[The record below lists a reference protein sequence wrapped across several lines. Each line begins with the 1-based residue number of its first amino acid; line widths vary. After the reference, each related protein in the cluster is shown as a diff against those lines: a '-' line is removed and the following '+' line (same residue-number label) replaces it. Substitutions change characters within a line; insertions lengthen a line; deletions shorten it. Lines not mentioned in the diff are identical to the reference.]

1 MSFSAWLS
9 THYEERGLVKWV
21 AFFLEV
27 IAAITLLILMLLT
40 CTDVLGRYLFD
51 NSLDAASELTEI
63 CIAVLVFAEM
73 PIITWR
79 GGHVVV
85 DILDRFIGD
94 KVIKALGLLS
104 IFVMSSSL
112 YYVAHR
118 IFYIGER
125 SIRRGEESE
134 YLAIPMGH
142 IVQYIAIMSWITA
155 GSVITYG
162 IYVLL
167 FPNTPTQHS
176 VSDKNSS
183 DTTPGSKE
191 AK

>member
-1 MSFSAWLS
+1 MSFSAWLT
-9 THYEERGLVKWV
+9 THYEERGLVKWL

-27 IAAITLLILMLLT
+27 VAALTLLILMLLT

-51 NSLDAASELTEI
+51 NSLDAASELTEV

-73 PIITWR
+73 PLITWR

-85 DILDRFIGD
+85 DILDRFIG
-94 KVIKALGLLS
+94 KTVIKVLGLLS

-134 YLAIPMGH
+134 YLAMPMGH
-142 IVQYIAIMSWITA
+142 VVQYIAIMSWVTA
-155 GSVITYG
+155 GAVITYG

-167 FPNTPTQHS
+167 FPNDPTEHKKT
-176 VSDKNSS
+176 DSS
-183 DTTPGSKE
+183 SSKE

>member
-9 THYEERGLVKWV
+9 THYEEKGLVKWL

-27 IAAITLLILMLLT
+27 VAALTLLLLMLLT

-85 DILDRFIGD
+85 DILDRFIG
-94 KVIKALGLLS
+94 KKIIKILGLLS

-118 IFYIGER
+118 IFFIGAR

-142 IVQYIAIMSWITA
+142 VAQYIAIMSWITA
-155 GSVITYG
+155 GAVITYG

-167 FPNTPTQHS
+167 FPNNPTQHTDSSDS
-176 VSDKNSS
+176 VSS
-183 DTTPGSKE
+183 SKE

>member
-1 MSFSAWLS
+1 MLFSAWLS
-9 THYEERGLVKWV
+9 THYEEKGLVKWI

-104 IFVMSSSL
+104 ILVMSSSL

-142 IVQYIAIMSWITA
+142 VVQYIAIMSWVTA

-162 IYVLL
+162 IYILL
-167 FPNTPTQHS
+167 FPKKTTLNSDTNTE
-176 VSDKNSS
+176 SS
-183 DTTPGSKE
+183 DSISSSKE

>member
-167 FPNTPTQHS
+167 FPNTPTQQS

-183 DTTPGSKE
+183 DTTPSSKE

>member
-9 THYEERGLVKWV
+9 THYEEKGLVKWI

-142 IVQYIAIMSWITA
+142 VVQYIAIMSWITA

-162 IYVLL
+162 IYILL
-167 FPNTPTQHS
+167 FPNKPTQNS
-176 VSDKNSS
+176 ESNTDSS
-183 DTTPGSKE
+183 DTISSSKE

>member
-9 THYEERGLVKWV
+9 THYDEKGLVKWL

-27 IAAITLLILMLLT
+27 IAALTLLILMLLT

-51 NSLDAASELTEI
+51 NSLDAASELTEV

-85 DILDRFIGD
+85 DILDRFIG
-94 KVIKALGLLS
+94 KTVIKVLGLLS

-134 YLAIPMGH
+134 YLAMPMGH
-142 IVQYIAIMSWITA
+142 VVQYIAIMSWVTA
-155 GSVITYG
+155 GAVITYG

-167 FPNTPTQHS
+167 FPNGFT
-176 VSDKNSS
+176 KNKKTDSS
-183 DTTPGSKE
+183 SSKG

>member
-1 MSFSAWLS
+1 MSFSAWLT
-9 THYEERGLVKWV
+9 THYEEKGLVKWL

-51 NSLDAASELTEI
+51 NSLDAATELTEL

-104 IFVMSSSL
+104 ILVMSSSL

-125 SIRRGEESE
+125 SIKRGEVSE

-142 IVQYIAIMSWITA
+142 IVEYIAIMSWITA

-162 IYVLL
+162 IYILL
-167 FPNTPTQHS
+167 FPNTPKQHLE
-176 VSDKNSS
+176 SS
-183 DTTPGSKE
+183 ESLPSSKE